1 MSLQARTAALERT
14 LGPTEATLAWLAE
27 AHRCRTLSAY
37 LEGLLDDPRGTG
49 PLDSVPRQ
57 AVGSVT
63 GRVARRYGESLDGAR
78 RIAAR
83 DAIFLVKLALGLE
96 GTLETAIAT
105 ASLRWLALDA
115 QLDALVAQARC
126 SERTTAPGRRVPDRR
141 AAWRAMMSQWLG
153 EAYAL
158 DEARRLL
165 EWRYLGGTTALFP
178 ATAEGWQGVLL
189 AYEGLIERASA
200 RGGTA
205 GGDIDVPALR
215 GAARNRAR
223 AVAATIVSDARLA
236 TLDYLGLTTEAFALA
251 ERLLRPPDEPT
262 ARPASP
268 RRFRRSKRRALR
280 TTAKER

>member
-1 MSLQARTAALERT
+1 MSLHARITALERT
-14 LGPTEATLAWLAE
+14 LSPTEATLAWLAE

-37 LEGLLDDPRGTG
+37 LEGLLDDPRRTG
-49 PLDSVPRQ
+49 PLEGVTRQ

-83 DAIFLVKLALGLE
+83 DAIFLVKLVLGLE
-96 GTLETAIAT
+96 DTLGTAIAT
-105 ASLRWLALDA
+105 GSLRWLALDA
-115 QLDALVAQARC
+115 QLDALVAEARC
-126 SERTTAPGRRVPDRR
+126 SERTAPPGRRVPDRR
-141 AAWRAMMSQWLG
+141 VAWRAMMAQWLT

-158 DEARRLL
+158 EEARRLL
-165 EWRYLGGTTALFP
+165 QWRYLGGTTALFP
-178 ATAEGWQGVLL
+178 ATAEGWERVLL
-189 AYEGLIERASA
+189 AYERLVERASA
-200 RGGTA
+200 SRAIA

-223 AVAATIVSDARLA
+223 AVAASLVSDARLA
-236 TLDYLGLTTEAFALA
+236 TLDYLGLTTDALELA
-251 ERLLRPPDEPT
+251 ERQLRTPDEPT

-268 RRFRRSKRRALR
+268 RRFRRPKRRALR